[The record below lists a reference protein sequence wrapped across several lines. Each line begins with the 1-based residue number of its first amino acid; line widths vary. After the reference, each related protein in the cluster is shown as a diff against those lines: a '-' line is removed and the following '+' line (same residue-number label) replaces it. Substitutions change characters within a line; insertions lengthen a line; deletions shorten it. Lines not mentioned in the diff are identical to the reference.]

1 MDNFQKDLL
10 KVIDEKL
17 ADLYFEMRELDRKYI
32 EKQKEV
38 RLLKKGKKNITD
50 LKNNLHLRNK
60 DGVIL
65 IVMLLK

>member
-17 ADLYFEMRELDRKYI
+17 ADLHFEMRELDRKYI

-38 RLLKKGKKNITD
+38 RLLKKRKEEYNRLKEQSSSKK
-50 LKNNLHLRNK
+50 
-60 DGVIL
+60 
-65 IVMLLK
+65 

>member
-38 RLLKKGKKNITD
+38 RLLKKRKEEYNRLKEQSSSKK
-50 LKNNLHLRNK
+50 
-60 DGVIL
+60 
-65 IVMLLK
+65 